1 MSSLLAQTIPLSIG
15 AAISPI
21 VLMSVLT
28 IIGGKHGKV
37 RAVAFTIGFA
47 IMSTALLALGVLLV
61 AALRDRN
68 GGATESTTLDV
79 IVGVVLIAFGLL
91 MVRPKRK
98 DDETKAKEQHRK
110 WVNPDSP
117 LWLFLVFGLALM
129 LVNVSTIVLLLAIL
143 KEVARSGASAG
154 DAAVA
159 LGIADVFTILPA
171 AIPVVA
177 ALIGGAAVTAKVT
190 QLGQWTNRNGK
201 YILCVLF
208 VVFGLQDL
216 LKALGH

>member
-1 MSSLLAQTIPLSIG
+1 MGSLLAQTVPLSIG

-21 VLMSVLT
+21 VLMSVLA
-28 IIGGKHGKV
+28 IIGGHHGKA
-37 RAVAFTIGFA
+37 RAVAFAIGFA
-47 IMSTALLALGVLLV
+47 IMSTALLLVGVLVV

-68 GGATESTTLDV
+68 SATVESPV
-79 IVGVVLIAFGLL
+79 IEVVLGVVLIAFGLL

-98 DDETKAKEQHRK
+98 DDETKAKEHHRK
-110 WVNPDSP
+110 WVTPESP
-117 LWLFLVFGLALM
+117 LYMFTIFGLVLM

-143 KEVARSGASAG
+143 KEVARSGASTA

-159 LGIADVFTILPA
+159 LGIADVFAILPA
-171 AIPVVA
+171 AVPAAVA
-177 ALIGGAAVTAKVT
+177 LFGGAAMSGRIT

-208 VVFGLQDL
+208 VVFGVQDL

>member
-1 MSSLLAQTIPLSIG
+1 MGSLLAQTVPLSIG

-21 VLMSVLT
+21 VLMSVLA
-28 IIGGKHGKV
+28 IIGGHHGKA
-37 RAVAFTIGFA
+37 RAVAFAIGFT
-47 IMSTALLALGVLLV
+47 IMSTALLIVGALVV
-61 AALRDRN
+61 AGLRDRN
-68 GGATESTTLDV
+68 GGTAESPV
-79 IVGVVLIAFGLL
+79 IEVALGIVLIAFGLL

-98 DDETKAKEQHRK
+98 DDETKAKEHHRK
-110 WVNPDSP
+110 WVTPHTP
-117 LWLFLVFGLALM
+117 LYMFLVFGLVLM
-129 LVNVSTIVLLLAIL
+129 LVNVSTIVLLIAIL
-143 KEVARSGASAG
+143 KEVARSGASST

-159 LGIADVFTILPA
+159 LGIADVFTILPV

-177 ALIGGAAVTAKVT
+177 AAIGGAAVAGRVT